1 MYDLKQTLEPL
12 YAAIF
17 GAYHVELKNSIFPYR
32 NLIDVGCGDNSSI
45 RYFSEELDTT
55 GVDGYAPAI
64 ELSKKR
70 GIHKH
75 YLQMDLND
83 IGRKIPAKSFDCV
96 LCADVIEHFEK
107 DLSREFIATLESI
120 ARRRVVLFT
129 PNGFVPQEAIDGN
142 PFQTHRCGW
151 EVKELE
157 ALGYSVIGIYGHKS
171 LRGAYA
177 NYRIKPA
184 LLGKLISDATQP
196 FVRNRPEKAFAL
208 LAVKNI

>member
-1 MYDLKQTLEPL
+1 MINLKKILEPF
-12 YAAIF
+12 YTAVF
-17 GAYHVELKNSIFPYR
+17 GAYHVELENSISPYQ

-45 RYFSEELDTT
+45 RFFSEGLDAT
-55 GVDGYAPAI
+55 GVDGYAPSI
-64 ELSKKR
+64 ETSKKR

-83 IGRKIPAKSFDCV
+83 IGGKIPAKSFDCV

-107 DLSREFIATLESI
+107 EQSRKFIAALERI

-129 PNGFVPQEAIDGN
+129 PNGFVPQDAVDGN
-142 PFQTHRCGW
+142 PFQIHRCGW

-157 ALGYSVIGIYGHKS
+157 ALGYSVTGVYGHKS

-184 LLGKLISDATQP
+184 LLGKLISDSTQP
-196 FVRNRPEKAFAL
+196 FVRNHPEKAFAL